1 MTSKELTLHTV
12 FFFGN
17 LGRVDN
23 FWTHVNLMDKRPR
36 FQGQADAPDQANCH
50 KIPLIHP

>member
-1 MTSKELTLHTV
+1 MTSKELTLPTF

-23 FWTHVNLMDKRPR
+23 FWTYVNLMDRRPH
-36 FQGQADAPDQANCH
+36 FQGQADAPDQANSH
-50 KIPLIHP
+50 KIPLIHS